1 MKRIQVVIILHKTM
15 VIFIGSLLL
24 GIGINGFLVPYHLID
39 GGIIGITLII
49 HYYCHLPVG
58 LLMVVLST
66 PLGIY
71 TWLREPAYFYNSVF
85 GLFVSAL
92 FIDLL
97 APLKEQ
103 LQMPILLSALMGGLL
118 IGLGTGLMLRYKT
131 STGGTDLLAQFVA
144 KAFSLNIGIVIFL
157 IDGLIVTAG
166 LSFLGMMTFIFSC
179 LTILTVGVTSSL
191 VVGQPDIRFKA

>member
-1 MKRIQVVIILHKTM
+1 M

-39 GGIIGITLII
+39 GGIIGIALII
-49 HYYCHLPVG
+49 HYYFHLPVG
-58 LLMVVLST
+58 LLMVILST

-71 TWLREPAYFYNSVF
+71 TWLREPAYFYNSVI

-92 FIDLL
+92 FIDWL

-103 LQMPILLSALMGGLL
+103 LQIPILVSALLGGIL

-144 KAFSLNIGIVIFL
+144 KALSLNIGIVIFL

-166 LSFLGMMTFIFSC
+166 LSFLGMITFIFSS

-191 VVGQPDIRFKA
+191 IIGRPDMRFKA